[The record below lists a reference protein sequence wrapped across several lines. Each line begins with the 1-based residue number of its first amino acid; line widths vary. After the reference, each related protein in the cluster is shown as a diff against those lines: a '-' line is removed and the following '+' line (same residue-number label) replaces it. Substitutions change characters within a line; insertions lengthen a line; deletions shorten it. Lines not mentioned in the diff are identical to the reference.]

1 MRLHVHN
8 SLYLGEYDVAV
19 QVLYRGRLTRPKLLT
34 SLIEDIQRFG
44 VRGHGG
50 SNSKNDSARLSFDPN
65 DEVDLAILSLET
77 ERHLLSLNWW
87 LDETVAKA
95 IYAHSASEALDRGY
109 PPPVV
114 DAGVLA

>member
-8 SLYLGEYDVAV
+8 SLYLDEYDVAV

-65 DEVDLAILSLET
+65 DELIWPYSHWRRRGTYAGSIWRVRQRVVVCPNLAT
-77 ERHLLSLNWW
+77 
-87 LDETVAKA
+87 D
-95 IYAHSASEALDRGY
+95 G
-109 PPPVV
+109 
-114 DAGVLA
+114 